1 MPDGDRVHKGLPWI
15 YQKPY
20 IQICDEQ
27 FGNEVLANDLVLA
40 VYKDVRKDGDK
51 LIPFFQQTAEQ
62 CDRIQSSRLFE
73 AIDWPQE
80 IARVEELKRRMD
92 VNRRMRNLAEDACR
106 EQLQELLRMGI
117 PSSNFY
123 VSLLEKYMW
132 NVCRANFWER
142 IPLTP
147 SQYQGV
153 SLESIYER
161 LEEMRPA
168 ISSRILQYAE
178 QIERHGTFHIP
189 RQPPRHLGEA
199 GNVTINSN
207 VFTIGVEEARSVRA
221 ELHVHV

>member
-1 MPDGDRVHKGLPWI
+1 MPDGDRVHEGLAWI

-20 IQICDEQ
+20 MQICDGQ

-62 CDRIQSSRLFE
+62 CYRIQSSRLFE
-73 AIDWPQE
+73 AIDWKQE
-80 IARVEELKRRMD
+80 IARVEKLKRRIDM
-92 VNRRMRNLAEDACR
+92 NRRMRNLAEDACK
-106 EQLQELLRMGI
+106 EQLQELHIGI
-117 PSSNFY
+117 SSSDFY
-123 VSLLEKYMW
+123 VSLLTKYMW

-153 SLESIYER
+153 SQEYIYER
-161 LEEMRPA
+161 LEEMRPS
-168 ISSRILQYAE
+168 INSRILQYAE

-189 RQPPRHLGEA
+189 QQPPRHFSKA
-199 GNVTINSN
+199 GKVTIDTN

-221 ELHVHV
+221 ELHLHV